1 MEIVL
6 FDLDH
11 TIIDG
16 DTDFLW
22 GKFLVENNVVDK
34 NYYESKNE
42 YFFQEYQAGSLD
54 PLEFARFSYK
64 PLADNDY
71 NRLLE
76 LREVFFTNKIR
87 NIFYKDAVE
96 IIRDNQRK
104 NNIVCIVTSTN
115 SFISQPTADFLEIPH
130 LLASNPEFVDGAF
143 TGNIDGIACFNS
155 GKVDKVNEWMDN
167 LSLNNVENISFYT
180 DSHNDLP
187 LLEFVPT
194 PIVVNPDHK
203 LDLIS
208 KEKRWKKLTFKE
220 LL

>member
-76 LREVFFTNKIR
+76 LREAFFTNKIR
-87 NIFYKDAVE
+87 NNPKRRFSNLFVTHSNIPKIQTKD
-96 IIRDNQRK
+96 
-104 NNIVCIVTSTN
+104 
-115 SFISQPTADFLEIPH
+115 
-130 LLASNPEFVDGAF
+130 
-143 TGNIDGIACFNS
+143 IAN
-155 GKVDKVNEWMDN
+155 
-167 LSLNNVENISFYT
+167 ENIQIF
-180 DSHNDLP
+180 
-187 LLEFVPT
+187 
-194 PIVVNPDHK
+194 
-203 LDLIS
+203 S
-208 KEKRWKKLTFKE
+208 K
-220 LL
+220 

>member
-76 LREVFFTNKIR
+76 LREAFFTNKIR
-87 NIFYKDAVE
+87 NIFN
-96 IIRDNQRK
+96 IIQTKVIHPFIYFIDFSRVK
-104 NNIVCIVTSTN
+104 ACYTINITCKSSVNKFWVTS
-115 SFISQPTADFLEIPH
+115 
-130 LLASNPEFVDGAF
+130 
-143 TGNIDGIACFNS
+143 
-155 GKVDKVNEWMDN
+155 
-167 LSLNNVENISFYT
+167 
-180 DSHNDLP
+180 
-187 LLEFVPT
+187 
-194 PIVVNPDHK
+194 
-203 LDLIS
+203 
-208 KEKRWKKLTFKE
+208 
-220 LL
+220 